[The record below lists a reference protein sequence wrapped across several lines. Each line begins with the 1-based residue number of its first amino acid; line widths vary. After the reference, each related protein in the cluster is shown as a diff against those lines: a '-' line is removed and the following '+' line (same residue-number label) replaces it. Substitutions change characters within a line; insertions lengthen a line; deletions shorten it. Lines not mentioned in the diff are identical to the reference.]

1 MALYV
6 YQAFSRDGKQVTGT
20 MDAGSVQ
27 GVKEQLSKNGLLA
40 VKIELAS
47 AKTATGGFSFFKNL
61 FGPRVT
67 LKDKIF
73 FTKQLA
79 VLLKASVPLLDAL
92 ELLIEQTEKGLRTIV
107 ISLKDN
113 VKEGRSLADSMLL
126 FPKVFDT
133 TYVQLVRAG
142 EASGN
147 LERILER
154 LTQYLSESQELRSK
168 IKGALRMPLIQLG
181 VVVLITIVLL
191 TFVVPQ
197 IATAFASQGGNL
209 PLPTRMLLAL
219 SNFLINHY
227 LILLISFV
235 SLVSLFLWWKSTPSG
250 SRTYDRLLLKVP
262 LLGYFVRMQAVV
274 QFSRT
279 LGMLVEGGVN
289 LTEALT
295 IVTKVVD
302 NKILVDALQQARE
315 NIIKQGKIAEY
326 LKQTNLFPAVA
337 IYLINT
343 GEKSGQLAQ
352 MLLTVADTYEKE
364 LRDLADN
371 FSTILNAAMP
381 AIIGLVVGFI
391 VLAIGLPIMSMGELV
406 DKRPNI

>member
-6 YQAFSRDGKQVTGT
+6 YQAFSRDGKQVSGT

-40 VKIELAS
+40 IKIELAS
-47 AKTATGGFSFFKNL
+47 AKTAAGGFSFFTNL
-61 FGPRVT
+61 FAPRVS

-113 VKEGRSLADSMLL
+113 VKEGRSLADSMLQ

-154 LTQYLSESQELRSK
+154 LTQYLSESQELRNK
-168 IKGALRMPLIQLG
+168 IKGALRMPLIQL
-181 VVVLITIVLL
+181 VIVTLITIGLL
-191 TFVVPQ
+191 TVVVPK
-197 IATAFASQGGNL
+197 IAVAFASQGGEL
-209 PLPTRMLLAL
+209 PLPTRILLAI

-227 LILLISFV
+227 LLLLA
-235 SLVSLFLWWKSTPSG
+235 SLVITISLFMWWKSTPAG
-250 SRTYDRLLLKVP
+250 ARAFDRILLKIP
-262 LLGYFVRMQAVV
+262 LFGYFVRMQAVV

-279 LGMLVEGGVN
+279 LGMLIEGGVN
-289 LTEALT
+289 LAEALT

-302 NKILVDALQQARE
+302 NKILVDILQQARE

-343 GEKSGQLAQ
+343 GEKSGQLGQ

-364 LRDLADN
+364 LRELADS

-381 AIIGLVVGFI
+381 AVIGLVVGFI
-391 VLAIGLPIMSMGELV
+391 VLSIGLPMMSMGELV
-406 DKRPNI
+406 EQKMNL